1 MPSATVKVG
10 STAGLHARPASAFVS
25 AVAASGHDVTISF
38 RDQDHVDASSLLSI
52 LTLGI
57 EYGDEVTLHV
67 DGDRAQDTLN
77 ELSGLLQQN
86 HD

>member
-10 STAGLHARPASAFVS
+10 STAGLHARPASAFVN
-25 AVAASGHDVTISF
+25 AVAASEHDVTISF
-38 RDQDHVDASSLLSI
+38 GDEERVDASSLLSI

-67 DGDRAQDTLN
+67 KGDRAQDTLD
-77 ELSGLLQQN
+77 ELSGLLQRN
-86 HD
+86 LD

>member
-10 STAGLHARPASAFVS
+10 STSGLHARPASAFVS
-25 AVAASGHDVTISF
+25 AVAASEQDVTISF
-38 RDQDHVDASSLLSI
+38 GDQDQIDASSLLSI

-67 DGDRAQDTLN
+67 TGDRAQGTLDQLA
-77 ELSGLLQQN
+77 ELLQRN
-86 HD
+86 LD

>member
-1 MPSATVKVG
+1 MTSATVKVG
-10 STAGLHARPASAFVS
+10 STGGLHARPASVFVS
-25 AVAASGHDVTISF
+25 AVAASDHNVTISF
-38 RDQDHVDASSLLSI
+38 RDQDSVDASSLLSI

-86 HD
+86 LD